1 MVGLISEMLSRFSSG
16 DNLLIVDCKAES
28 VSHVTSPGVVRFNPE
43 ILTSEG
49 PEELAEDQG
58 QEEKFLER
66 EIIQYLQKYKYEDN
80 KNLWPSKRGRV
91 KKWNLVRQRFH
102 ENREVFFS
110 GVPRVTQTTQ
120 LSSHQ
125 PHSGTESRVYS
136 FCQLRIQRLEKVEG
150 DGLEVDF
157 SGRV

>member
-1 MVGLISEMLSRFSSG
+1 MIPEMVSRFSSR
-16 DNLLIVDCKAES
+16 DHLLIVDCKAES
-28 VSHVTSPGVVRFNPE
+28 VPQVTSPGVVRFNPE
-43 ILTSEG
+43 ITTSDG

-80 KNLWPSKRGRV
+80 KNVWPAKRGRI

-120 LSSHQ
+120 LSPHQ

-136 FCQLRIQRLEKVEG
+136 FCRFRIQCLEEVEG
-150 DGLEVDF
+150 DGLEVNF